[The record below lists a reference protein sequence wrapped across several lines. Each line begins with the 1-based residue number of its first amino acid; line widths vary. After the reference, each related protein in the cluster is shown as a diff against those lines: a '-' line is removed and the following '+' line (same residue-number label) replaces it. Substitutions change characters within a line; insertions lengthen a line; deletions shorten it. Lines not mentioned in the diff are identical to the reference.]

1 MYIGKTRRKYYNFLF
16 LLEILRYIVI
26 FSKLY
31 LEKTIMIQ
39 LAIYCIANRKRG
51 VMMTIEEI
59 LAGESKNVE
68 FKENLP
74 EKSIKYMKS
83 VVAFA
88 NGTGGKIIFGIAD
101 KTREVVGFD
110 KEDVFKK
117 MDAIANAVSDS
128 CEPAI
133 IPDITLQTVG
143 GKTVIVVEV
152 SEGRQRPYYIKAL
165 GRDGGVYVRVAG
177 TTRLADEYMI
187 KELLFEG
194 SNRYY
199 DQALCTG
206 LNVTDEDIDV
216 LCKAMKEQAVK
227 NARTEEQKAAIKD
240 VGRQQLRSWGI
251 LIERDGKDYPSNA
264 FAILTGNGGLHVAT
278 QCGVFKGTTKAVFV
292 DRREYTG
299 PLWEQID
306 EAFQFVLR
314 NIHLGATIVGIYRQ
328 DVYEIP
334 PDAIRELII
343 NAMVHRSYLDHG
355 TIQVAVY
362 DNRLEITSPGKLPM
376 GQTMERMKEGYSKIR
391 NEALAHAFAY
401 MNLIEHWGSGIPR
414 IIDKVK
420 AAGLREPEFIGGEV
434 DLRINIYRGQVDGTV
449 DLNDL
454 NNAIKVPDTID
465 KMPDSGNEV
474 PDKTETV
481 PDTMGKMP
489 DSDNEVPDTTEKMP
503 DSEQEQQIYKYVL
516 ENGSITTAETVEILD
531 VKHRRARAVLLNMVK
546 DGYLRKE
553 GAARST
559 IYVKNTEGK

>member
-1 MYIGKTRRKYYNFLF
+1 
-16 LLEILRYIVI
+16 
-26 FSKLY
+26 
-31 LEKTIMIQ
+31 
-39 LAIYCIANRKRG
+39 
-51 VMMTIEEI
+51 MTIEEI

-117 MDAIANAVSDS
+117 MDAIANVVSDS

-133 IPDITLQTVG
+133 IPNITLQTVD
-143 GKTVIVVEV
+143 GKTVIVEEV
-152 SEGRQRPYYIKAL
+152 SE
-165 GRDGGVYVRVAG
+165 
-177 TTRLADEYMI
+177 
-187 KELLFEG
+187 
-194 SNRYY
+194 
-199 DQALCTG
+199 
-206 LNVTDEDIDV
+206 
-216 LCKAMKEQAVK
+216 
-227 NARTEEQKAAIKD
+227 
-240 VGRQQLRSWGI
+240 GRQQLRSWGV
-251 LIERDGKDYPSNA
+251 LIEREGKDYPSNA
-264 FAILTGNGGLHVAT
+264 FAILTGNGGLHVTT
-278 QCGVFKGTTKAVFV
+278 QCGVFKGTTKAIFV

-299 PLWEQID
+299 PIWEQID

-328 DVYEIP
+328 DIYEIP

-376 GQTMERMKEGYSKIR
+376 GQTMERIKEGYSKIR

-420 AAGLREPEFIGGEV
+420 AAGLQEPEFIGGEV
-434 DLRINIYRGQVDGTV
+434 DLRINIYRGQVDTNDATINANDAKNDIGGVENGVSNAGNGVNRNESGT
-449 DLNDL
+449 NGG
-454 NNAIKVPDTID
+454 KVPLNKEQIQLENLLQIIEKNPSATQAYYA
-465 KMPDSGNEV
+465 
-474 PDKTETV
+474 
-481 PDTMGKMP
+481 
-489 DSDNEVPDTTEKMP
+489 EKMGV
-503 DSEQEQQIYKYVL
+503 SKRTISRMFAFLQEKGRLVQ
-516 ENGSITTAETVEILD
+516 NGTTRKAKWEII
-531 VKHRRARAVLLNMVK
+531 R
-546 DGYLRKE
+546 
-553 GAARST
+553 
-559 IYVKNTEGK
+559 

>member
-1 MYIGKTRRKYYNFLF
+1 
-16 LLEILRYIVI
+16 
-26 FSKLY
+26 
-31 LEKTIMIQ
+31 
-39 LAIYCIANRKRG
+39 
-51 VMMTIEEI
+51 MTLEEI

-133 IPDITLQTVG
+133 IPDISLQTID
-143 GKTVIVVEV
+143 GKTVIVAEI

-165 GRDGGVYVRVAG
+165 GREIGVYVRVAG
-177 TTRLADEYMI
+177 TTRLADEYMVR
-187 KELLFEG
+187 ELMFEG
-194 SNRYY
+194 SNRYF
-199 DQALCTG
+199 DQALCSG
-206 LNVTDEDIDV
+206 LTITDEEIDV

-227 NARTEEQKAAIKD
+227 NAHTEGQKASIKD

-264 FAILTGNGGLHVAT
+264 YAILTGQGGLHVAT

-299 PLWEQID
+299 PLWEQIE

-328 DVYEIP
+328 DIYEIP
-334 PDAIRELII
+334 PDAIRELIV

-355 TIQVAVY
+355 MIQVAVY

-376 GQTMERMKEGYSKIR
+376 GQTLERMKEGYSKIR
-391 NEALAHAFAY
+391 NEALAHAFSY

-434 DLRINIYRGQVDGTV
+434 DLRINIYRGQVATETSNGIDSV
-449 DLNDL
+449 D
-454 NNAIKVPDTID
+454 KVPDTAG
-465 KMPDSGNEV
+465 K
-474 PDKTETV
+474 V
-481 PDTMGKMP
+481 PDTA
-489 DSDNEVPDTTEKMP
+489 DEVPDTADEVP
-503 DSEQEQQIYKYVL
+503 DTANKVPDNEQEQQIYKHVL
-516 ENGSITTAETVEILD
+516 ENGFITTATVIELLE
-531 VKHRRARAVLLNMVK
+531 VKQRRARAILLNMVESGWLK
-546 DGYLRKE
+546 KE

-559 IYVKNTEGK
+559 IYVRTTERR

>member
-1 MYIGKTRRKYYNFLF
+1 M
-16 LLEILRYIVI
+16 V
-26 FSKLY
+26 
-31 LEKTIMIQ
+31 
-39 LAIYCIANRKRG
+39 
-51 VMMTIEEI
+51 
-59 LAGESKNVE
+59 
-68 FKENLP
+68 
-74 EKSIKYMKS
+74 
-83 VVAFA
+83 
-88 NGTGGKIIFGIAD
+88 
-101 KTREVVGFD
+101 
-110 KEDVFKK
+110 
-117 MDAIANAVSDS
+117 
-128 CEPAI
+128 
-133 IPDITLQTVG
+133 
-143 GKTVIVVEV
+143 
-152 SEGRQRPYYIKAL
+152 
-165 GRDGGVYVRVAG
+165 
-177 TTRLADEYMI
+177 

-194 SNRYY
+194 SNRHY
-199 DQALCTG
+199 DQTLCTG
-206 LNVTDEDIDV
+206 LNITDEDIDA

-227 NARTEEQKAAIKD
+227 NAHNEEQKASIKD

-328 DVYEIP
+328 DIYEIP

-449 DLNDL
+449 DLNTAVKLPENRRKTAD
-454 NNAIKVPDTID
+454 KVPI
-465 KMPDSGNEV
+465 N
-474 PDKTETV
+474 
-481 PDTMGKMP
+481 
-489 DSDNEVPDTTEKMP
+489 
-503 DSEQEQQIYKYVL
+503 EQEQQIYKYVS
-516 ENGSITTAETVEILD
+516 ENVSITTAQAMKLLGI
-531 VKHRRARAVLLNMVK
+531 KQRRAREILVKMVEN
-546 DGYLRKE
+546 GWIRKE
-553 GAARST
+553 GASRST
-559 IYVKNTEGK
+559 IYVKNTEGFNDTDQ

>member
-1 MYIGKTRRKYYNFLF
+1 
-16 LLEILRYIVI
+16 
-26 FSKLY
+26 
-31 LEKTIMIQ
+31 
-39 LAIYCIANRKRG
+39 
-51 VMMTIEEI
+51 MTIEEI

-110 KEDVFKK
+110 KEEVFKK

-133 IPDITLQTVG
+133 IPDITFQTVD
-143 GKTVIVVEV
+143 GKTIIVAEI

-165 GRDGGVYVRVAG
+165 GREGGVYVRVAG
-177 TTRLADEYMI
+177 TTRLADEYMV

-194 SNRYY
+194 SNRHY

-206 LNVTDEDIDV
+206 LSVTDEDIET

-227 NARTEEQKAAIKD
+227 NARTEEQKASIKE

-376 GQTMERMKEGYSKIR
+376 GQTINRMKEGYSKIR

-420 AAGLREPEFIGGEV
+420 ASGLQEPEFIGGEV
-434 DLRINIYRGQVDGTV
+434 DLRINIYRGQVEV
-449 DLNDL
+449 DNLND
-454 NNAIKVPDTID
+454 ASKVPDIID
-465 KMPDSGNEV
+465 GVLDTVGIMPDTTDV
-474 PDKTETV
+474 V
-481 PDTMGKMP
+481 PDTA
-489 DSDNEVPDTTEKMP
+489 EIVPDTVDTMP
-503 DSEQEQQIYKYVL
+503 DTTDVVPDTVDTMPDTTDVVPDTEQKQKVYMYVL
-516 ENGSITTAETVEILD
+516 ENGSITTSKVVELLA
-531 VKHRRARAVLLNMVK
+531 VKHRRARAVLLNMVE

-559 IYVKNTEGK
+559 IYVKNTEK

>member
-1 MYIGKTRRKYYNFLF
+1 
-16 LLEILRYIVI
+16 
-26 FSKLY
+26 
-31 LEKTIMIQ
+31 
-39 LAIYCIANRKRG
+39 
-51 VMMTIEEI
+51 MTIEEI

-68 FKENLP
+68 FKENVP

-133 IPDITLQTVG
+133 IPDITLQTVD

-177 TTRLADEYMI
+177 TTRIADEYMV

-206 LNVTDEDIDV
+206 LNVTGEDIDA

-227 NARTEEQKAAIKD
+227 NARTEEQKASIKD
-240 VGRQQLRSWGI
+240 VGRQQLRSWGV

-314 NIHLGATIVGIYRQ
+314 NIHLGANIVGIYRQ
-328 DVYEIP
+328 DIYEIP

-355 TIQVAVY
+355 TIQVAIY

-391 NEALAHAFAY
+391 NEALAHVFAY

-434 DLRINIYRGQVDGTV
+434 DLRINIYRGQVTIN

-454 NNAIKVPDTID
+454 KKVNKVPDTVPKVPDTVPKVPDTTTKVPNNTD
-465 KMPDSGNEV
+465 KMPD
-474 PDKTETV
+474 T
-481 PDTMGKMP
+481 
-489 DSDNEVPDTTEKMP
+489 
-503 DSEQEQQIYKYVL
+503 EQEQQIYKYVL
-516 ENGSITTAETVEILD
+516 KNGSINTAETVELLG
-531 VKHRRARAVLLNMVK
+531 VKQRRARAVLMNMVE
-546 DGYLRKE
+546 GNYLRKE

-559 IYVKNTEGK
+559 VYVKSTEGR